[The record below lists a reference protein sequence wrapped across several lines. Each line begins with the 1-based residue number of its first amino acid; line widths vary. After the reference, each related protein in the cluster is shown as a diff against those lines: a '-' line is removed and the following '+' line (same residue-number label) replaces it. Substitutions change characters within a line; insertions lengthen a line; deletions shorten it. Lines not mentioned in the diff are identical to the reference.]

1 MRVVSE
7 RSAEEIEADRITRAR
22 ELASERF
29 EAALVDLTVNILR
42 VTRGA
47 GRPHEISRQA
57 HALVLAG
64 EEHWEAFDHYPPP
77 EAYHEALRFRQQDR
91 DPDYGTNQWRTDA
104 LEQIMRGSLQVVAS
118 RLAEQPT
125 QIAAG
130 EDEVWRG
137 FRYYS
142 EWQEEVRRERNE
154 ADRLS
159 RAAARATRKKPA
171 PRKK

>member
-1 MRVVSE
+1 MKIVSE
-7 RSAEEIEADRITRAR
+7 RSAEEVEADRVARAR

-47 GRPHEISRQA
+47 GRAHEIARQA
-57 HALVLAG
+57 NALTIVAQ
-64 EEHWEAFDHYPPP
+64 EHWDAFGHYPAP
-77 EAYHEALRFRQQDR
+77 EAYHRALRFRQDR
-91 DPDYGTNQWRTDA
+91 DPDYGTDQWRTDA

-125 QIAAG
+125 QVAAG

-137 FRYYS
+137 LRYYAA
-142 EWQEEVRRERNE
+142 WQEEVRRERAE
-154 ADRLS
+154 AERLS
-159 RAAARATRKKPA
+159 RAATRASRKKPA